1 MGATHAI
8 TIERPIDE
16 VFAVLT
22 DVTLTGRWY
31 PERVEEWW
39 TTPPPHGIGS
49 VRRAR
54 VRVLGRASENDAM
67 VTAYDP
73 RRHAAL
79 KGLSRSAP
87 FQATLDFAP
96 IAEGT
101 RVDVTTVFDL
111 RGPMRLIGPLFIRR
125 YDRGWERG
133 LANVKRMMESGELRS
148 GGARA
153 DEPGPRLPS

>member
-1 MGATHAI
+1 MATTHST
-8 TIERPIDE
+8 TIQRPIND

-31 PERVEEWW
+31 PAQVEEWW

-54 VRVLGRASENDAM
+54 VRVLGRATENDAV

-73 RRHAAL
+73 PRHAAL
-79 KGLSRSAP
+79 RGLSRSAP
-87 FQATLDFAP
+87 FEATLDFATV
-96 IAEGT
+96 EDGT
-101 RVDVTTVFDL
+101 RVEVTTAFDL
-111 RGPMRLIGPLFIRR
+111 RGPMRLIGPLFIGP

-133 LANVKRMMESGELRS
+133 LANLKRMMESGEL
-148 GGARA
+148 
-153 DEPGPRLPS
+153 